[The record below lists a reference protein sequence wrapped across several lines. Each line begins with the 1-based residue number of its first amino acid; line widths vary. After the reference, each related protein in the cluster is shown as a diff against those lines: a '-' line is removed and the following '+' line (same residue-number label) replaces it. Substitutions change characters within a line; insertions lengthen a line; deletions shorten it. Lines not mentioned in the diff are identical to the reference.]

1 MPAARFPRS
10 LAAATAVLL
19 AAAGLGAGGPARAAD
34 PARIELTIKDH
45 KFSPAEI
52 HVPAGKPAVLVVN
65 NEDATAEEIDSPPL
79 KVEKVIAAGKEV
91 TIHLRPLA
99 QGRYSFEGEY
109 HSDTAQGV
117 VVAE

>member
-1 MPAARFPRS
+1 MRAARFSRS
-10 LAAATAVLL
+10 LAATAVLL
-19 AAAGLGAGGPARAAD
+19 AAAGLGAGAPAWAAD
-34 PARIELTIKDH
+34 PAKIELTIKDH

-52 HVPAGKPAVLVVN
+52 HVPAGKPAVLVVK

-99 QGRYSFEGEY
+99 QGRYPFAGEY
-109 HSDTAQGV
+109 HADTAQGV